1 MDSGHERMFNQ
12 EMGPLFQLAT
22 ALHEMYLNLRQAG
35 FDEKQALY
43 LTTRM
48 IIRQEDI
55 DIKWKANNGNPPRLK
70 RNW

>member
-1 MDSGHERMFNQ
+1 MDSGHEQMFNK

-22 ALHEMYLNLRQAG
+22 ALHEMYLNLRRAG

-48 IIRQEDI
+48 IVRQEDI
-55 DIKWKANNGNPPRLK
+55 DIEMEGE
-70 RNW
+70 

>member
-1 MDSGHERMFNQ
+1 MASEHEEMFNR

-35 FDEKQALY
+35 FTENQALY

-48 IIRQEDI
+48 IIKQEDI
-55 DIKWKANNGNPPRLK
+55 DIQMEGE
-70 RNW
+70 

>member
-1 MDSGHERMFNQ
+1 MADEHEQMFNQ

-35 FDEKQALY
+35 FTENQALY

-48 IIRQEDI
+48 IIKQEDI
-55 DIKWKANNGNPPRLK
+55 DIQMEGE
-70 RNW
+70 

>member
-1 MDSGHERMFNQ
+1 MDSNHEKMFNQ

-35 FDEKQALY
+35 FEENQALY

-48 IIRQEDI
+48 IVRQQDI
-55 DIKWKANNGNPPRLK
+55 DIEMEGE
-70 RNW
+70 